1 IFFIYLFCICLVT
14 SSSSSSFL
22 GNLLV
27 VPMDGSHW
35 IGIKAIAEEM
45 GRRGHRVTVLIP
57 EISIRLGP
65 GKYYDTVVYPVP
77 YDQAY
82 LDSVMSS
89 HTDILKKETE
99 SITERIKTRFSQFQK
114 ISNFIHITAE
124 GLLFNDTLIARLAQQ
139 VSEFWYTGIIS
150 MLFSMDMTATGCP
163 SPPSYVPRFFT
174 GYTDQ
179 MNFKERIVNT
189 LVSYYRKIHMGGG
202 GDNEMKE
209 ECVLLCKMIID
220 SAIWLL
226 RSDFTLD
233 FPRPLMP
240 NIVLVGGINCDVR
253 NPLPEDLESWVSGE
267 HGFVVFTL
275 GTMVSD
281 MPEEITSI
289 FLEVFRQIPQKVIW
303 RYTGQVTSSIPE
315 NVKMMKWVPQND
327 LLAHSGARAFITHAG
342 SHGLF
347 EGLCHAVPMV
357 MLPLG
362 GDQHDNAMRFVNKGV
377 GVVLDIFSITT
388 EILLQG
394 LNQVLHDIR
403 YKENVLKLSA
413 LHKDRPVDPLDLSV
427 YWTEYVMRHKGTE
440 HLKPAVHELNWI
452 QYLCLDV
459 IALIVTVVLT
469 SCFLTIKCIK
479 LCYRKLSKKRKQ
491 D

>member
-1 IFFIYLFCICLVT
+1 SKETRTEEAEVSPARNT
-14 SSSSSSFL
+14 ASSSSSSFL

-124 GLLFNDTLIARLAQQ
+124 GLLFNDTLIAR
-139 VSEFWYTGIIS
+139 EFWYTGIIS
-150 MLFSMDMTATGCP
+150 IPTVNVLRGMLFSMDMTATGCP

-189 LVSYYRKIHMGGG
+189 LVTLLEPLLARLLSWRFDQMAYQFLG
-202 GDNEMKE
+202 E
-209 ECVLLCKMIID
+209 EVGVAEVLRD

-253 NPLPEDLESWVSGE
+253 NPLPEVRLC
-267 HGFVVFTL
+267 FIL
-275 GTMVSD
+275 GKL
-281 MPEEITSI
+281 I
-289 FLEVFRQIPQKVIW
+289 
-303 RYTGQVTSSIPE
+303 
-315 NVKMMKWVPQND
+315 
-327 LLAHSGARAFITHAG
+327 AFI
-342 SHGLF
+342 SL
-347 EGLCHAVPMV
+347 
-357 MLPLG
+357 LPHFLG
-362 GDQHDNAMRFVNKGV
+362 KSRE
-377 GVVLDIFSITT
+377 T
-388 EILLQG
+388 
-394 LNQVLHDIR
+394 
-403 YKENVLKLSA
+403 
-413 LHKDRPVDPLDLSV
+413 
-427 YWTEYVMRHKGTE
+427 
-440 HLKPAVHELNWI
+440 
-452 QYLCLDV
+452 
-459 IALIVTVVLT
+459 
-469 SCFLTIKCIK
+469 
-479 LCYRKLSKKRKQ
+479 
-491 D
+491 